1 MMDRIRWGIIGCGDV
16 TEVKSGPGFQKAE
29 NSALTAVM
37 RRNGELAKDYAR
49 RHNVPKWYDDADKL
63 INDPEVDAVYVAT
76 PPASHKEY
84 ALRAIRAGKPV
95 YVEKPMAT
103 SYTDCLEMVKAAQ
116 EAGVPLYVAYYR
128 RGLERFHKIK
138 ELVDTG
144 TIGEVRFATINLY
157 RAPDPV
163 EITGKDLPW
172 RVIPEISGGGKFMDL
187 ASHTLDIFD
196 YILGPV
202 SRAEGHSANQ
212 AKLYTPED
220 IVTANL
226 TFETGAEAVGVW
238 CFTAFEQS
246 DINEIVGSKGK
257 LTFSTFGQEPV
268 VLATSSG
275 VREFHISNPVHIEQ
289 PLIQC
294 IVNELTGRGKSPSTG
309 NSAARTNW
317 VMEEILRKSK

>member
-1 MMDRIRWGIIGCGDV
+1 MDRIRWGIIGCGDV
-16 TEVKSGPGFQKAE
+16 TEVKSGPGFQKAA
-29 NSALTAVM
+29 NSELTAVM

-76 PPASHKEY
+76 PPAFHKEY

-103 SYTDCLEMVKAAQ
+103 NYKDCLEMIKAA
-116 EAGVPLYVAYYR
+116 EDAGIPLYVAYYR
-128 RGLERFHKIK
+128 RGLERFNKIK
-138 ELVDTG
+138 ELVDAG
-144 TIGEVRFATINLY
+144 AIGEVRFATMELY
-157 RAPDPV
+157 RAPL
-163 EITGKDLPW
+163 EGENLPW
-172 RVIPEISGGGKFMDL
+172 RVVPEIAGGGLFVDL

-212 AKLYTPED
+212 AKLYKPED

-226 TFETGAEAVGVW
+226 TFERGAEAVGVW
-238 CFTAFEQS
+238 CFTSFGAS

-268 VLATSSG
+268 LLTTSSG
-275 VREFHISNPVHIEQ
+275 VKEFPISNPVHIQ
-289 PLIQC
+289 QLLIQC
-294 IVNELTGRGKSPSTG
+294 IVDELTGCGKSPSTG
-309 NSAARTNW
+309 ISAARTNW
-317 VMEEILRKSK
+317 VMEEICKGSSGF